1 VLPALDRWKAQ
12 ASKLCRRFRTG
23 SNEFAEQA
31 MLIRTLLSRE
41 LIALGLRDLRAH
53 KLRSFLTALG
63 MIFGV
68 GAVICMLSIGE
79 GASAEQLE
87 NIRLLGSENIIIR
100 SVEPPQS
107 AEATEATTFA
117 HKYGIKREDI
127 ERIRGLPYVHDIVRM
142 RDVADEINYGARR
155 FDGAVLGTTENFFD
169 VVNVRVAR
177 GRSLAPLDDQ
187 RHAKVC
193 VIGDE
198 VARTLFVH
206 EDPLGKTISVIS
218 RSTGPVPYEVIGVLE
233 ALVTAG
239 APAKGVGARNINR
252 DVYIPLKAADLRYG
266 NVKAKMK
273 SGSREI
279 KEVQFSDL
287 YVNVDEQEH
296 VLDVAK
302 LIGRVFQH
310 GHRDLDYTVI
320 VPLELLQQAQKSKRI
335 WQIVLGSIAGISL
348 LVGGIGIMNIML
360 ASVTERTREIGIRR
374 ALGAKRYHITAQFLV
389 ETVILSVSGGI
400 IGIVVGIGFAGIVT
414 WVVDWQTIIPWWGVF
429 LSFMVSA
436 IVGVSFGLYPARA
449 AAALDPIEALRY
461 E

>member
-1 VLPALDRWKAQ
+1 
-12 ASKLCRRFRTG
+12 
-23 SNEFAEQA
+23 
-31 MLIRTLLSRE
+31 MLIRTILSRE

-100 SVEPPQS
+100 SIEPPVSDQ
-107 AEATEATTFA
+107 AREAQTFV
-117 HKYGIKREDI
+117 HKYGIKLEDI
-127 ERIRGLPYVHDIVRM
+127 ERIGELPHVKEIVRM
-142 RDVADEINYGARR
+142 RDVASDITYGSRR
-155 FDGAVLGTTENFFD
+155 FDGNVLGTTGNFFE
-169 VVNVRVAR
+169 VVSIGVAR
-177 GRSLAPLDDQ
+177 GRTLTPLDEL
-187 RHAKVC
+187 RHNKVC

-198 VARTLFVH
+198 VARALFQH
-206 EDPLGKTISVIS
+206 EDPIGKTIAVVSS
-218 RSTGPVPYEVIGVLE
+218 STGRVPYEIVGVLG

-239 APAKGVGARNINR
+239 SPAKGVGARNINR
-252 DVYIPLKAADLRYG
+252 DVYIPLAAADLRYG
-266 NVKAKMK
+266 DLKVKRK
-273 SGSREI
+273 SGTREI
-279 KEVQFSDL
+279 KEVQFSDV
-287 YVNVDEQEH
+287 YVRVGQQED
-296 VLDVAK
+296 VLEAAK
-302 LIGRVFQH
+302 MIERVLRH
-310 GHRDLDYTVI
+310 GHREQDYAII
-320 VPLELLQQAQKSKRI
+320 VPLELLQQAEQAKQI

-389 ETVILSVSGGI
+389 ETVILSVSGGV
-400 IGIVVGIGFAGIVT
+400 IGIMVGIGFAWLVT
-414 WVVDWQTIIPWWGVF
+414 MVVQWQTIIPWWGVIV
-429 LSFMVSA
+429 SFVVSA
-436 IVGVSFGLYPARA
+436 VIGVSFGLYPARA

>member
-1 VLPALDRWKAQ
+1 
-12 ASKLCRRFRTG
+12 
-23 SNEFAEQA
+23 

-68 GAVICMLSIGE
+68 GAVICMLAIGE
-79 GASAEQLE
+79 GASAEQME

-100 SVEPPQS
+100 SKEPPQS
-107 AEATEATTFA
+107 QQAGEAKTFVQ
-117 HKYGIKREDI
+117 KYGIKGEDI
-127 ERIRGLPYVHDIVRM
+127 ERIRALPHVKDIVKM
-142 RDVADEINYGARR
+142 RDVASEITCGARR
-155 FDGAVLGTTENFFD
+155 FDGTVLGSTENFFD
-169 VVNVRVAR
+169 VVNVTLAR
-177 GRSLAPLDDQ
+177 GRKLTSVDSQ
-187 RHAKVC
+187 RHTKVC

-198 VARTLFVH
+198 VARSLFTH
-206 EDPLGKTISVIS
+206 EDPLGKTLSVIS
-218 RSTGPVPYEVIGVLE
+218 YSTGPVPYEVVGVLRPQI
-233 ALVTAG
+233 TAG
-239 APAKGVGARNINR
+239 NPAKGVGARNLNR
-252 DVYIPLKAADLRYG
+252 DVYIPLTAADLRYG
-266 NVKAKMK
+266 DLKIKMM

-287 YVNVDEQEH
+287 YVNVDQQENVLGTARLVDR
-296 VLDVAK
+296 VLD
-302 LIGRVFQH
+302 H
-310 GHRDLDYTVI
+310 GHRDLDYTIV
-320 VPLELLQQAQKSKRI
+320 VPLELLRQAEQSKKI

-389 ETVILSVSGGI
+389 ETVILSVCGGI
-400 IGIVVGIGFAGIVT
+400 IGIIVGIGFAAVVT
-414 WVVDWQTIIPWWGVF
+414 WVVNWQTIIPWWGVIV
-429 LSFMVSA
+429 SFMVSA